1 MLTPNYLA
9 NVTDDLLELYQ
20 ELEDEILRDIA
31 RRIKKANGLT
41 ATAERQA
48 EVLIENGYSLEELEA
63 KLKPYINDIN
73 IETENLIKN
82 SSLKHYEDEKKAYKL
97 ANKQLIDLVDN
108 PIAKKRIETCINRLI
123 IGSGNI
129 TQSKGVVFQGKD
141 VPLNVFY
148 KRELNKAV
156 FKIGSGAFDNQS
168 AIRKLVNELSNS
180 GIKEINYMDSG
191 RNYTLESS
199 VKMTVRTALNQL
211 TGDISLDNA
220 KDMEQDLMEIT
231 AHAGARPSHSVW
243 QGKIVSLSGQDGYL
257 NLDDIEYGEV
267 TGFQGANCRHNW
279 YPFFKGIS
287 ERQYTEKELKNIDPD
302 PFEYE
307 GKEYTYYEA
316 TQKQRQ
322 IERNIRKYKRRS
334 VMYKEIGDEKMLLAS
349 QSRLQSHRRL
359 YKEFSKAGKLKVKNF
374 NLYIK

>member
-108 PIAKKRIETCINRLI
+108 PIAKKRIETCINKLI

-156 FKIGSGAFDNQS
+156 FKVGSGAFDNQS
-168 AIRKLVNELSNS
+168 AIRKLINDLSNS

-220 KDMEQDLMEIT
+220 KDMEQDLMEIS
-231 AHAGARPSHSVW
+231 AHAGARPSHAEW
-243 QGKIVSLSGQDGYL
+243 QGQIVSLSGKDGYL
-257 NLDDIEYGEV
+257 NLDDIGYGDV
-267 TGFQGANCRHNW
+267 GGFMGRILC
-279 YPFFKGIS
+279 PCK
-287 ERQYTEKELKNIDPD
+287 T
-302 PFEYE
+302 
-307 GKEYTYYEA
+307 
-316 TQKQRQ
+316 
-322 IERNIRKYKRRS
+322 
-334 VMYKEIGDEKMLLAS
+334 M
-349 QSRLQSHRRL
+349 
-359 YKEFSKAGKLKVKNF
+359 
-374 NLYIK
+374 